1 MTILDKII
9 AEKRNEVER
18 LKSEKLP
25 EVLERKPVKSVYDS
39 FMSSKKM
46 NVIAEIKR
54 ASPSKGEINSGVD
67 PVMQA
72 VLYEEAGA
80 DAISVLTDGPF
91 FSGSME
97 DLKRVREHVSIP
109 ILCKDFIIDPI
120 QIQIAK
126 ASGADVIL
134 LIVAALEEH
143 QLKSLYKEALSLGLE
158 VLVEVHNAV
167 ELQTA
172 FRLGANIIG
181 INNRDLKTFIVDL
194 AATEELAGKIN
205 GDEILIISESGM
217 KSSLDALRAEKAGA
231 KGILVG
237 ETLMRSGDI
246 ALSMK
251 DLKVPFKRNEA
262 I

>member
-1 MTILDKII
+1 MTILEKII
-9 AEKRNEVER
+9 TEKRKEVVR
-18 LKSEKLP
+18 LKTEKFP
-25 EVLERKPVKSVYDS
+25 EILDRKPVKSMYDS
-39 FMSSKKM
+39 FMSSTKM

-54 ASPSKGEINSGVD
+54 ASPSKGEINSEMD

-72 VLYEEAGA
+72 VQYEEAGA
-80 DAISVLTDGPF
+80 DAISVLTDAPF

-97 DLKRVREHVSIP
+97 DLRRVREHVSLP

-120 QIQIAK
+120 QIHIAK

-143 QLKSLYKEALSLGLE
+143 QLRELYSEALDQGLE
-158 VLVEVHNAV
+158 VLVEVHNAE

-172 FRLGANIIG
+172 MRLGANIIG

-194 AATEELAGKIN
+194 AATEELAGEIRGK
-205 GDEILIISESGM
+205 DILIISESGM
-217 KSSLDALRAEKAGA
+217 KSSLDSIRAEKAGA

-251 DLKVPFKRNEA
+251 NLKVSFDGVDAR
-262 I
+262 